1 MLLNKRQ
8 YECRYP
14 YQYER
19 EYKKQ
24 LVNLVKILKKSV
36 VLELDNIKTFINQ
49 NRLDSLSDTFNDVM
63 DKIKQNYYVLIA
75 KDFITRK
82 IEQMFL
88 NISRFT
94 KNELDKSFKSK
105 IDVDIF
111 TGEPNLQEL
120 MNLWVDDNV
129 NLITSVETQ
138 FFDKVKQI
146 ILEAI
151 QNGMLTKNLANSIKM
166 ITGTTEKRAILIAV
180 DQIGKLNGQIT
191 RMRQVKAGIK
201 EYIWRTAGDSRV
213 RPMHKARNGKKYRWD
228 KPPID
233 GHPGM
238 AIRCRCVAIPVIDL
252 NNINGVAIT

>member
-49 NRLDSLSDTFNDVM
+49 NRLDGLSDTFNDVM

-105 IDVDIF
+105 IGVDIF

-151 QNGMLTKNLANSIKM
+151 QM
-166 ITGTTEKRAILIAV
+166 V
-180 DQIGKLNGQIT
+180 
-191 RMRQVKAGIK
+191 
-201 EYIWRTAGDSRV
+201 
-213 RPMHKARNGKKYRWD
+213 
-228 KPPID
+228 
-233 GHPGM
+233 
-238 AIRCRCVAIPVIDL
+238 C
-252 NNINGVAIT
+252 